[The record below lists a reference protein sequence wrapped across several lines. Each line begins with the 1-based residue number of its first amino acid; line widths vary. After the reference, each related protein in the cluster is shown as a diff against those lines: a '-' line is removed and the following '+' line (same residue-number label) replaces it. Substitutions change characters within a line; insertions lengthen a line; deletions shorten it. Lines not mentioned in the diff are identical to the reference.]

1 MGDLSARWCW
11 WGRDCVCA
19 CGGHVVE
26 AGTAPGANVKAGGG
40 GVVSESVMGVCG
52 HLCGRRGFGR
62 TFWGVLG
69 LGRVVVMTENPR
81 ALALD
86 FDANRANN
94 PHFRRITDFSILKQ
108 LYM

>member
-1 MGDLSARWCW
+1 
-11 WGRDCVCA
+11 
-19 CGGHVVE
+19 
-26 AGTAPGANVKAGGG
+26 VKAGGG

-69 LGRVVVMTENPR
+69 LGSVVVMTENSR
-81 ALALD
+81 ALALV